1 MASTTVKATISI
13 DVEGLEKLKE
23 LNREIGK
30 LSSANID
37 IKVSVNVNTGADV
50 NGVIKAIEDE
60 LKKEINKSEC
70 EFEET
75 LERMKQV
82 REKMGN
88 WEPRLIRKR

>member
-1 MASTTVKATISI
+1 MASTTAKATISI
-13 DVEGLEKLKE
+13 DVEELEKLKE

-30 LSSANID
+30 LSSTNID

-70 EFEET
+70 EFKET
-75 LERMKQV
+75 LERMNKV

-88 WEPRLIRKR
+88 WEPKLIRKR